1 MSESWHF
8 PPFNSALYSAV
19 MHLQSSS
26 HMLKHACKD
35 CCVKILSS
43 PPMEFWPEHPALSG
57 TSFMHDMENG
67 GGADGGG
74 GRGEGDGEGGGGEGG
89 GFGAGAQQQSSP
101 PPLSR
106 SPAESQS
113 APVPSFQ
120 RAATHVSPATSHSPV
135 QYTAQETAPLL
146 KGRTLKSSQY
156 GDDGGKGGEGVY
168 TLDVSTTSQTRK
180 LRILPQ

>member
-57 TSFMHDMENG
+57 TSFMHDVENG

-74 GRGEGDGEGGGGEGG
+74 GRGEGGGEGGGGEGG

-106 SPAESQS
+106 SPAVQYLM
-113 APVPSFQ
+113 Q
-120 RAATHVSPATSHSPV
+120 ATSRLQPATRYYRVKTS
-135 QYTAQETAPLL
+135 
-146 KGRTLKSSQY
+146 GRFHL
-156 GDDGGKGGEGVY
+156 GG
-168 TLDVSTTSQTRK
+168 Q
-180 LRILPQ
+180 P